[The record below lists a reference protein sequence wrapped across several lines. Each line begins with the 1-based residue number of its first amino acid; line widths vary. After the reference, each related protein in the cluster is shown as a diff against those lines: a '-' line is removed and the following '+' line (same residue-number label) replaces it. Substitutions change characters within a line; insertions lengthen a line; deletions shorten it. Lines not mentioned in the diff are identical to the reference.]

1 MKQKILRA
9 IRAISSAIGHLVI
22 NALIIAA
29 ALIALGAVFMWL
41 WNQVMP
47 DVFDLPDLTLRQAV
61 LMIVLINTALV
72 SIVATRSSDKK

>member
-9 IRAISSAIGHLVI
+9 LRAISSAIGHLVI

-29 ALIALGAVFMWL
+29 AMIAMGAVFMWL

-72 SIVATRSSDKK
+72 SIVASRSSDEK